1 MLSLGKAINHNKLK
15 RASCWKNTKQK
26 CPSHGQVILNDWKFD
41 GEKFHNLSKWHA
53 AIQKRPHRPTQQLA
67 GFQAKRRTTHRQ
79 KSSRRHLCYFAL
91 TGFGGLSRPQSIGGG
106 DPNILKMGQQQGEE
120 RYLAFW
126 NIITARCPRWT
137 LKGGKPESFYL
148 KNGTNQR
155 KILTYTWG
163 NWMLPNLVWERQ
175 DRFLPRR
182 ENLGWNFRSSISLT
196 LLNIPT
202 LPPLSH
208 LCLCSVTSASYIC
221 IA

>member
-1 MLSLGKAINHNKLK
+1 MTENSMGRN
-15 RASCWKNTKQK
+15 STTF
-26 CPSHGQVILNDWKFD
+26 PSG
-41 GEKFHNLSKWHA
+41 
-53 AIQKRPHRPTQQLA
+53 TQQSKNGLTA
-67 GFQAKRRTTHRQ
+67 QHNSLQVFRQ
-79 KSSRRHLCYFAL
+79 KEEQR
-91 TGFGGLSRPQSIGGG
+91 TDKNRPGDICITSPWQDSVAFHATVPHNPLVGGG
-106 DPNILKMGQQQGEE
+106 TPNILKMGQQQGEE

-196 LLNIPT
+196 LLIIPA

-208 LCLCSVTSASYIC
+208 PCLCSVTSASYIC